1 MRAFIFNSGRGS
13 RLGALTAA
21 QPKALVPLANGETL
35 LSRQLRLLGAA
46 GVRDVVI
53 STGYRAAQIVAA
65 SAPFTA
71 QGMNVRFVH
80 NPDYQTTNAIVSLDL
95 AAPLLRGEELL
106 MLHGDL
112 VFDANWLEKVLSTT
126 APDLAAVDATP
137 PLNEK
142 DFKARIE
149 NGTIAAIG
157 VDLCGEDCV
166 NFMPFY
172 KLSAQALDLWLDA
185 VHAAIGR
192 GETQIYAETAA
203 APVLCKMQLAP
214 FSYARRLL
222 AEIDT
227 PEDLAAVRSYL
238 NNNPQL

>member
-13 RLGALTAA
+13 RLGALTAER
-21 QPKALVPLANGETL
+21 PKALVPLAGGETL
-35 LSRQLRLLGAA
+35 LARQLRLLGAA

-95 AAPLLRGEELL
+95 AEPLLRGEELL

-214 FSYARRLL
+214 FSYAGRLL

-227 PEDLAAVRSYL
+227 PEDLAAVRNDL
-238 NNNPQL
+238 NNNPQF

>member
-46 GVRDVVI
+46 GVCDVVI
-53 STGYRAAQIVAA
+53 STGYRAAQIMAA

-214 FSYARRLL
+214 FSYAGRLL

>member
-13 RLGALTAA
+13 RLGALTAER
-21 QPKALVPLANGETL
+21 PKALVPLAGGETL
-35 LSRQLRLLGAA
+35 LARQLRLMGAA

-142 DFKARIE
+142 DFKARLE
-149 NGTIAAIG
+149 TGHIAAIG
-157 VDLCGEDCV
+157 VDLFGDDCV

-185 VHAAIGR
+185 VHAAVGR

-214 FSYARRLL
+214 FSYAGRLL

-227 PEDLAAVRSYL
+227 PEDLAAVRNDL
-238 NNNPQL
+238 NNNPQF

>member
-13 RLGALTAA
+13 RLGALTAER
-21 QPKALVPLANGETL
+21 PKALVPLADGETL
-35 LSRQLRLLGAA
+35 LARQLRLLGSA

-53 STGYRAAQIVAA
+53 STGYLAEQIEAAT
-65 SAPFTA
+65 APFAA
-71 QGMNVRFVH
+71 QGMRFGFVH
-80 NPDYQTTNAIVSLDL
+80 NPDYRQTNAIVSLER
-95 AAPLLRGEELL
+95 AADCVRGGDLL

-112 VFDANWLEKVLSTT
+112 VFDEGWIRDVLAAEAT
-126 APDLAAVDATP
+126 DLAAVDATP

-142 DFKARIE
+142 DFKARVE

-157 VDLCGEDCV
+157 VDLFGDDCV

-214 FSYARRLL
+214 FSYAGRLL

-227 PEDLAAVRSYL
+227 PEDLAAVRNHL
-238 NNNPQL
+238 NNNPQF

>member
-13 RLGALTAA
+13 RLGALTAER
-21 QPKALVPLANGETL
+21 PKALVPLAGGETL
-35 LSRQLRLLGAA
+35 LARQLRLLGAA

-53 STGYRAAQIVAA
+53 STGYRAAQIMAA

-71 QGMNVRFVH
+71 RGMNVRFVH
-80 NPDYQTTNAIVSLDL
+80 NPDYQTTNAIVSLER
-95 AAPLLRGEELL
+95 AADYVRGEALL

-112 VFDANWLEKVLSTT
+112 VFDEGWIRDVLAAEAT
-126 APDLAAVDATP
+126 DLAAVDATP

-157 VDLCGEDCV
+157 VDLFGDDCV

-185 VHAAIGR
+185 VHAAVGR

-214 FSYARRLL
+214 FSYAGRLL

-227 PEDLAAVRSYL
+227 PEDLAAVRNDL
-238 NNNPQL
+238 NNNPQF

>member
-53 STGYRAAQIVAA
+53 STGYRAAQIMAA

-71 QGMNVRFVH
+71 QGINVRFVH

-185 VHAAIGR
+185 VHAATCR

-214 FSYARRLL
+214 FSYAGRLL

-238 NNNPQL
+238 NNNPQF

>member
-13 RLGALTAA
+13 RLGALTAER
-21 QPKALVPLANGETL
+21 PKALVPLADGETML
-35 LSRQLRLLGAA
+35 ARQLRLLRDS

-53 STGYRAAQIVAA
+53 STGYLAEQIEAAT
-65 SAPFTA
+65 APFAA
-71 QGMNVRFVH
+71 QGMRFGFVH
-80 NPDYQTTNAIVSLDL
+80 NPDYQQTNAIVSLER
-95 AAPLLRGEELL
+95 AADYVRGGDLL

-112 VFDANWLEKVLSTT
+112 VFDEGWIRDVLAADAT
-126 APDLAAVDATP
+126 DLAAVDATP

-149 NGTIAAIG
+149 NGTVAAIG
-157 VDLCGEDCV
+157 VDLFGEDCV

-172 KLSAQALDLWLDA
+172 KLSARALDLWLDA
-185 VHAAIGR
+185 VHAAVGR

-203 APVLCKMQLAP
+203 APVLCEMQLAP
-214 FSYARRLL
+214 FSYAGRLL

-227 PEDLAAVRSYL
+227 PEDLAAVRDHL
-238 NNNPQL
+238 NNNPQF

>member
-13 RLGALTAA
+13 RLGALTAER
-21 QPKALVPLANGETL
+21 PKALVPLAGGETL
-35 LSRQLRLLGAA
+35 LARQLRLLGAA
-46 GVRDVVI
+46 GVCDVVI

-126 APDLAAVDATP
+126 APDLAVVDATP

-157 VDLCGEDCV
+157 VDLFGDDCV

-185 VHAAIGR
+185 VHAAVGR

-203 APVLCKMQLAP
+203 ALVLCKMQLAP
-214 FSYARRLL
+214 FSYAGRLL

-227 PEDLAAVRSYL
+227 PEDLAAVRNDL
-238 NNNPQL
+238 NNNPQF

>member
-13 RLGALTAA
+13 RLGALTAER
-21 QPKALVPLANGETL
+21 PKALVPLAGGETL
-35 LSRQLRLLGAA
+35 LARQLRLLGTA
-46 GVRDVVI
+46 GVCDVVI

-185 VHAAIGR
+185 VHAAVGR

-214 FSYARRLL
+214 FSYAGRLL

>member
-35 LSRQLRLLGAA
+35 LSRQLRLLGNA

-53 STGYRAAQIVAA
+53 STGYLAEQIEAAT
-65 SAPFTA
+65 APFAA
-71 QGMNVRFVH
+71 QGMRFHFVH
-80 NPDYQTTNAIVSLDL
+80 NPDYQKTNAIVSLER
-95 AAPLLRGEELL
+95 AAGYVRGEALL

-112 VFDANWLEKVLSTT
+112 VFDEGWIGDVCAAKAT
-126 APDLAAVDATP
+126 DLAAVDATP

-185 VHAAIGR
+185 VHAATCR

-214 FSYARRLL
+214 FSYAGRLL

-227 PEDLAAVRSYL
+227 PEDLAAVRNHL
-238 NNNPQL
+238 NNNP

>member
-13 RLGALTAA
+13 RLGALTAER
-21 QPKALVPLANGETL
+21 PKALVPLAGGETL
-35 LSRQLRLLGAA
+35 LARQLRLLGAA

-53 STGYRAAQIVAA
+53 STGYRAAQIMAA

-142 DFKARIE
+142 DFKARLE
-149 NGTIAAIG
+149 TGHIAAIG
-157 VDLCGEDCV
+157 VDLFGDDCV

-185 VHAAIGR
+185 VHAAVGR

-214 FSYARRLL
+214 FSYAGRLL

-227 PEDLAAVRSYL
+227 PEDLAAVRNDL
-238 NNNPQL
+238 NNNPQF

>member
-13 RLGALTAA
+13 RLGALTAER
-21 QPKALVPLANGETL
+21 PKALVPLAGGETL
-35 LSRQLRLLGAA
+35 LARQLRLMGAA

-112 VFDANWLEKVLSTT
+112 VFDEGWIRDVLAAEAT
-126 APDLAAVDATP
+126 DLAAVDATP

-157 VDLCGEDCV
+157 VDLFGDDCV

-185 VHAAIGR
+185 VHAAVGR

-214 FSYARRLL
+214 FSYAGRLL

-227 PEDLAAVRSYL
+227 PEDLAAVRNDL
-238 NNNPQL
+238 NNNPQF

>member
-13 RLGALTAA
+13 RLGALTAER
-21 QPKALVPLANGETL
+21 PKALVPLAGGETL
-35 LSRQLRLLGAA
+35 LARQLRLLGAA

-71 QGMNVRFVH
+71 QGMKVRFVH

-142 DFKARIE
+142 DFKARLE
-149 NGTIAAIG
+149 TGHIAAIG
-157 VDLCGEDCV
+157 VDLFGDDCV

-214 FSYARRLL
+214 FSYAGRLL

-227 PEDLAAVRSYL
+227 PEDLAAVRNDL

>member
-13 RLGALTAA
+13 RLGALTAE

-35 LSRQLRLLGAA
+35 LSRQLRLLGSA

-53 STGYRAAQIVAA
+53 STGYLAEQIEAATATFA
-65 SAPFTA
+65 A
-71 QGMNVRFVH
+71 QGMRFGFVH
-80 NPDYQTTNAIVSLDL
+80 NPDYQQTNAIVSLER
-95 AAPLLRGEELL
+95 AADYVRGGDLL

-112 VFDANWLEKVLSTT
+112 VFDKGWICDVLAAEAT
-126 APDLAAVDATP
+126 DLAAVDATL

-142 DFKARIE
+142 DFKARVK

-157 VDLCGEDCV
+157 VDLFGEDCV

-172 KLSAQALDLWLDA
+172 KLSARALDLWLDA
-185 VHAAIGR
+185 VHAAVGR
-192 GETQIYAETAA
+192 GETQSYAETAA
-203 APVLCKMQLAP
+203 APVLCEMQLAP
-214 FSYARRLL
+214 FSYAGRLL

-227 PEDLAAVRSYL
+227 PEDLAAVRKYL
-238 NNNPQL
+238 NNNPQF

>member
-35 LSRQLRLLGAA
+35 LSRQLRLLGKA
-46 GVRDVVI
+46 GVGDVVI
-53 STGYRAAQIVAA
+53 STGYLAKQIMAA
-65 SAPFTA
+65 SAPFTE
-71 QGMNVRFVH
+71 QGMSVRFVH
-80 NPDYQTTNAIVSLDL
+80 NPNYQTTNAIVSLDL

-214 FSYARRLL
+214 FSYAGRLL

-238 NNNPQL
+238 NNNPQF

>member
-1 MRAFIFNSGRGS
+1 MRFH
-13 RLGALTAA
+13 
-21 QPKALVPLANGETL
+21 
-35 LSRQLRLLGAA
+35 
-46 GVRDVVI
+46 
-53 STGYRAAQIVAA
+53 
-65 SAPFTA
+65 
-71 QGMNVRFVH
+71 FVH
-80 NPDYQTTNAIVSLDL
+80 NPDYQKTNAIVSLER
-95 AAPLLRGEELL
+95 AADYVRGEALL

-112 VFDANWLEKVLSTT
+112 VFDEGWIRDVLAAKAT
-126 APDLAAVDATP
+126 DLAAVDATP

-157 VDLCGEDCV
+157 VDLFGDDCV

-172 KLSAQALDLWLDA
+172 KLSAQALDLWLDV

-214 FSYARRLL
+214 FSYAGRLL

>member
-13 RLGALTAA
+13 RLGALTAER
-21 QPKALVPLANGETL
+21 PKALVPLAGGETL
-35 LSRQLRLLGAA
+35 LARQLRLLGAV
-46 GVRDVVI
+46 GVCDVVI

-142 DFKARIE
+142 DFKARLE
-149 NGTIAAIG
+149 TGHIAAIG
-157 VDLCGEDCV
+157 VDLFGDDCV

-185 VHAAIGR
+185 VHAAVGR

-214 FSYARRLL
+214 FSYAGRLL

-227 PEDLAAVRSYL
+227 PEDLAAVRNDL
-238 NNNPQL
+238 NNNPQF